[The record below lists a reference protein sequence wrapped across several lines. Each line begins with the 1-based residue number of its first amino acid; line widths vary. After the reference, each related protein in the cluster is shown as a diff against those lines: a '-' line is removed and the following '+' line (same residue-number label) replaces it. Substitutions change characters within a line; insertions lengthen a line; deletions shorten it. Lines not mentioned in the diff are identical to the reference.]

1 MFIVGG
7 PTLIIGI
14 IGLLVKIAIL
24 VAIVILIIKGIKYL
38 NRAEA
43 RDKDR
48 DRRDAQATID
58 DIEQELN
65 SRKD

>member
-1 MFIVGG
+1 MG
-7 PTLIIGI
+7 GI
-14 IGLLVKIAIL
+14 IVNVWIFLASI
-24 VAIVILIIKGIKYL
+24 VAIVITAAVILLIIKGIKYL

-43 RDKDR
+43 REKGR
-48 DRRDAQATID
+48 DYRDAQATID

>member
-7 PTLIIGI
+7 PALIVGI
-14 IGLLVKIAIL
+14 IGFLIKAAIT
-24 VAIVILIIKGIKYL
+24 VAIIILIIKGVKYL

-43 RDKDR
+43 REKAR

-65 SRKD
+65 NRKD